1 MTDNSPKNI
10 KNLVDTLDNSLTE
23 SCILV
28 DEVGNRLLNCANL
41 LRVEQS
47 KKTFEAISVEIEN
60 LTKLNDY
67 IKEVRRA
74 LEYLKLQGYA
84 ISLDPLKCWDTLLDP
99 FEEMLSAFTNKDWIT
114 LSDLIQYELYPVLM
128 DGEKGLAEIKKLL
141 EDT

>member
-1 MTDNSPKNI
+1 MADNSSKNT
-10 KNLVDTLDNSLTE
+10 KDLVDTLEHSLTE
-23 SCILV
+23 SSILV
-28 DEVGNRLLNCANL
+28 DELGNRLLNCANL

-67 IKEVRRA
+67 IKEVRGA
-74 LEYLKLQGYA
+74 LEHLKLQGYA

-99 FEEMLSAFTNKDWIT
+99 FKEMLSAFTNKDWIT

-128 DGEKGLAEIKKLL
+128 DGEKGLTEIKKLL
-141 EDT
+141 ENT